1 MDFMLRNVLIAAAG
15 LTILAAPAMAA
26 APAPVSKDP
35 KAVTAGTYNLD
46 ARHASVIARIGHGG
60 GTSLSTFRFDTVS
73 GSLTV
78 DPANPNNSKVSV
90 TIDPKSIKS
99 NVAGFGDELGG
110 ERFLNAA
117 KFPQASFVSTSV
129 AANGAKAAVTGNL
142 TLMGQTKPVTANVEL
157 VGSGKSMQG
166 KAVVGFTGTA
176 KFKRSDFGFNAMVGP
191 IGDEVELLI
200 DIEFVQP

>member
-1 MDFMLRNVLIAAAG
+1 MLRTVLSAAAC
-15 LTILAAPAMAA
+15 LTILASPVMAA

-35 KAVTAGTYNLD
+35 KAVAAGTYNLD
-46 ARHASVIARIGHGG
+46 GRHASVIARIGHGG
-60 GTSLSTFRFDTVS
+60 GTSLSVFRFDTVS

-78 DPANPNNSKVSV
+78 DPANPNASKVTV
-90 TIDPKSIKS
+90 KVDPKSITS
-99 NVAGFGDELGG
+99 NVAGFGAELGTKDTW
-110 ERFLNAA
+110 LNAG
-117 KFPQASFVSTSV
+117 KFPEATFTSTSV
-129 AANGAKAAVTGNL
+129 AANGGKAAVTGNL
-142 TLMGQTKPVTANVEL
+142 TLLGQTKPVVANVEL

-176 KFKRSDFGFNAMVGP
+176 KFKRSDFGMTSMVGP

>member
-1 MDFMLRNVLIAAAG
+1 MLRNVLTAAAC
-15 LTILAAPAMAA
+15 LTLLASPVLAA

-35 KAVTAGTYNLD
+35 KAVVAGTYNLD

-60 GTSLSTFRFDTVS
+60 GTSYSTFRFGTVG

-78 DPANPNNSKVSV
+78 DPANPSASKISV
-90 TIDPKSIKS
+90 TIDPKSITS

-110 ERFLNAA
+110 ERFLNAG
-117 KFPQASFVSTSV
+117 KFPQATFTSTSV
-129 AANGAKAAVTGNL
+129 KANGAKAEVTGDL
-142 TLMGQTKPVTANVEL
+142 TLMGQTKPVTAHVEL

-176 KFKRSDFGFNAMVGP
+176 KFKRSDYGFNAMVGP

-200 DIEFVQP
+200 DVEFVQP

>member
-1 MDFMLRNVLIAAAG
+1 MFRTVLSAAAC
-15 LTILAAPAMAA
+15 LTLLASPVMAA

-46 ARHASVIARIGHGG
+46 ARHASVIARLGHGG
-60 GTSLSTFRFDTVS
+60 GTSYSTFRFDTVS
-73 GSLTV
+73 GTLTV
-78 DPANPNNSKVSV
+78 DPANPGASKVSI
-90 TIDPKSIKS
+90 TIDPKSIAS
-99 NVAGFGDELGG
+99 NVSGFGAELGG
-110 ERFLNAA
+110 ERFLNAG
-117 KFPQASFVSTSV
+117 KFPTATFTSTSV

-142 TLMGQTKPVTANVEL
+142 TLMGQTKPVVANVEL
-157 VGSGKSMQG
+157 VGSGKSMGG

-176 KFKRSDFGFNAMVGP
+176 KFKRSDFGFTAMVGP